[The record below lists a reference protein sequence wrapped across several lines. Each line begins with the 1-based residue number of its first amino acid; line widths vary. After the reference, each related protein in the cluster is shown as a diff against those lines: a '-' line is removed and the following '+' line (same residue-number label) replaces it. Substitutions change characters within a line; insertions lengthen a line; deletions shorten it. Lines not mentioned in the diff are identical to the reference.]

1 MSRISQSLS
10 VLYVWAGLLWVIP
23 TIAQPIQSDG
33 TTDTEVI
40 QDGNRFDIEGG
51 TRSGDGSNLFHSF
64 QEFGLDQDQIVNFL
78 SQPGIKNILNRVTG
92 GNASVIN
99 GLMQVT
105 GSNANLFLMNPAG
118 IIFGADAQLNI
129 PGAFTATTATGIGF
143 GDNNWFSAFGNNDYF
158 SLIGTPSVFRFE
170 TLGTPGAIIN
180 HGQLEVT
187 PGNNLTLLAGT
198 VISTGELAAQ
208 DGKITVAAV
217 PGESLVK
224 ITQEGHLLNLEI
236 HPLLTDQ
243 QSLTPVQLPELLT
256 GADVAHATEFKDNG
270 DGTVT
275 LKDSGITLESGDVA
289 AKEVTAETATL
300 SANNN
305 LTLVESQLS
314 TTRDLNLLAQNK
326 VMVRDTP
333 ENPFNAIAGGDL
345 YIQGDLGIDI
355 LALNHPKTPFQSG
368 GNLSLVSDGTISGD
382 AHFASGGSFSILNL
396 SGKPGKF
403 LSFYDP
409 IIISRGDVIFGD
421 YTGASLKV
429 ESTGS
434 IEGGNIKITQP
445 DTTGSIP
452 TSDPDFDNLTQRRS
466 LILRA
471 GLSEDQLSN
480 TVNFDPNQ
488 SVTVEGTEFSNLE
501 QNSSEGSITIGNID
515 TSSDQGDAG
524 PVILS
529 AQDDILFRDNDGLIV
544 TTIRTTEIGGSN
556 SGDVTLETRQGSIQ
570 VNGETLTIITEASN
584 GGDSGNIT
592 FKVPDSNNVNFENI
606 EINTQ
611 AQRGG
616 NGGDVIVF
624 APDITSEADAEA
636 IREEIEDRSRL
647 DALRGTPGQI
657 SINPENLPDGGTD
670 TGTGTDGGTDTG
682 TGTDGGTDTGTGTD
696 GGTDTGTGTDGGTDT
711 GTGTDGGSGTG
722 TGTDGGTDTGTGTD
736 GGTDT
741 GTGTGTDGGS
751 GTGTGTDGGTDT
763 GTGTDGG
770 TGSGTV
776 TDGGTD
782 TGTGTDGG
790 TDTGTVTDGGTGS
803 GTVTDGGT
811 DTGTVTDGG
820 TDTGTVTDGGTDT
833 GTVTDGGTGSGTV
846 TDGGTDTGT
855 VTDGGTDTGTV
866 TDGDTDTGTV
876 TDGGTGSGTVTDGDT
891 GSGTVT
897 DGDTGSGTGTDGGT
911 GSGTVTD
918 GDTGSGTVTDGGTGS
933 GTVTDGDTTG
943 TVTDG
948 DTDSGIVTDGGTTG
962 TVTDGDTDSG
972 IVTDGDT
979 DSGIVTDGDTGSG
992 IVTDGD
998 TGSGIVTDGDT
1009 GSGTALNDLTVL
1021 PTDDVTV
1028 LAPDDVT
1035 VLLPDDLTVSQ
1046 QVDSKIPTPDNSS
1059 ITPPEVPP
1067 LVEQPITLEATVKS
1081 DLVYGIEQAFTEEYQ
1096 TYFMRSLK
1104 TKIYNQNDVRD
1115 RTREL
1120 ERETGLKTG
1129 VIYVSFVQN
1138 SLTLPGTRCQTPA
1151 IPAAEI
1157 DRRFGYRPSDLP
1169 SEPEKCLQKSDDQ
1182 LELLLITADGNPVL
1196 RRVYNA
1202 NRAEVLA
1209 VTKTFHQT
1217 LINRSLDDKDHL
1229 KPAQQLYQWLI
1240 GPLEAELKANKIE
1253 SLIFAM
1259 DQGLRSLPLAA
1270 LHDQKNYLIENYS
1283 VSLVPS
1289 LSLTYSRFTNV
1300 QSLRLLAMGASQFS
1314 DKQDLPWVKVE
1325 LETIIDKKLWK
1336 GDYFLNE
1343 SFTLKNLKAQRKKRK
1358 FGIIHLATHAQFNRG
1373 APENSYIQMWDRKLG
1388 LDELENLFYEPSVE
1402 LLVLSA
1408 CQTALGNR
1416 EAELGFAG
1424 SAFQAGVDS
1433 TLATL
1438 WSVSDQGAMGLTTE
1452 FYRQLNKTPSKTEAL
1467 RQAQLAM
1474 IRGNVR
1480 IENDHLYSSGNK
1492 IALSSELSGFGKQ
1505 NFSHPYFWAAFLLVG
1520 DP

>member
-143 GDNNWFSAFGNNDYF
+143 GDNNWFSALGNNDYF

-180 HGQLEVT
+180 QGQLEVT

-256 GADVAHATEFKDNG
+256 GTDVAHATEFKDNG

-300 SANNN
+300 SAKNN

-314 TTRDLNLLAQNK
+314 TTGDLNLLAQNK

-368 GNLSLVSDGTISGD
+368 GNLSLVSDGIISGD
-382 AHFASGGSFSILNL
+382 AHFGSGGSFLILNL
-396 SGKPGKF
+396 SGQPGNF

-434 IEGGNIKITQP
+434 IQGGNIKITQP

-452 TSDPDFDNLTQRRS
+452 TSDPDFENLTQRRS

-592 FKVPDSNNVNFENI
+592 FKVPDSNNVNFDDI

-616 NGGDVIVF
+616 NGGDIIVF
-624 APDITSEADAEA
+624 APDITSEADAEP
-636 IREEIEDRSRL
+636 IREQIASSSRL
-647 DALRGTPGQI
+647 DALRGTPGEI

-670 TGTGTDGGTDTG
+670 TGTGTDGGSG
-682 TGTDGGTDTGTGTD
+682 
-696 GGTDTGTGTDGGTDT
+696 TGTGTDGGTDT

-736 GGTDT
+736 GDTDT
-741 GTGTGTDGGS
+741 GTG
-751 GTGTGTDGGTDT
+751 
-763 GTGTDGG
+763 
-770 TGSGTV
+770 
-776 TDGGTD
+776 
-782 TGTGTDGG
+782 
-790 TDTGTVTDGGTGS
+790 
-803 GTVTDGGT
+803 
-811 DTGTVTDGG
+811 
-820 TDTGTVTDGGTDT
+820 
-833 GTVTDGGTGSGTV
+833 TDGGTGSGTV

-876 TDGGTGSGTVTDGDT
+876 TDGDT
-891 GSGTVT
+891 GSGTV
-897 DGDTGSGTGTDGGT
+897 TDGGT

-918 GDTGSGTVTDGGTGS
+918 GDTGSGTVTDGGTDTGTVTDGGTGS
-933 GTVTDGDTTG
+933 GTVTDGGTG
-943 TVTDG
+943 TGTG
-948 DTDSGIVTDGGTTG
+948 TDGGTGTG
-962 TVTDGDTDSG
+962 TGTDGG
-972 IVTDGDT
+972 
-979 DSGIVTDGDTGSG
+979 
-992 IVTDGD
+992 
-998 TGSGIVTDGDT
+998 T
-1009 GSGTALNDLTVL
+1009 GSGT
-1021 PTDDVTV
+1021 
-1028 LAPDDVT
+1028 
-1035 VLLPDDLTVSQ
+1035 
-1046 QVDSKIPTPDNSS
+1046 
-1059 ITPPEVPP
+1059 
-1067 LVEQPITLEATVKS
+1067 
-1081 DLVYGIEQAFTEEYQ
+1081 
-1096 TYFMRSLK
+1096 
-1104 TKIYNQNDVRD
+1104 
-1115 RTREL
+1115 
-1120 ERETGLKTG
+1120 
-1129 VIYVSFVQN
+1129 
-1138 SLTLPGTRCQTPA
+1138 
-1151 IPAAEI
+1151 
-1157 DRRFGYRPSDLP
+1157 
-1169 SEPEKCLQKSDDQ
+1169 
-1182 LELLLITADGNPVL
+1182 
-1196 RRVYNA
+1196 
-1202 NRAEVLA
+1202 
-1209 VTKTFHQT
+1209 
-1217 LINRSLDDKDHL
+1217 
-1229 KPAQQLYQWLI
+1229 
-1240 GPLEAELKANKIE
+1240 
-1253 SLIFAM
+1253 
-1259 DQGLRSLPLAA
+1259 
-1270 LHDQKNYLIENYS
+1270 
-1283 VSLVPS
+1283 
-1289 LSLTYSRFTNV
+1289 
-1300 QSLRLLAMGASQFS
+1300 
-1314 DKQDLPWVKVE
+1314 
-1325 LETIIDKKLWK
+1325 
-1336 GDYFLNE
+1336 
-1343 SFTLKNLKAQRKKRK
+1343 
-1358 FGIIHLATHAQFNRG
+1358 
-1373 APENSYIQMWDRKLG
+1373 
-1388 LDELENLFYEPSVE
+1388 
-1402 LLVLSA
+1402 
-1408 CQTALGNR
+1408 
-1416 EAELGFAG
+1416 
-1424 SAFQAGVDS
+1424 
-1433 TLATL
+1433 
-1438 WSVSDQGAMGLTTE
+1438 
-1452 FYRQLNKTPSKTEAL
+1452 
-1467 RQAQLAM
+1467 
-1474 IRGNVR
+1474 
-1480 IENDHLYSSGNK
+1480 
-1492 IALSSELSGFGKQ
+1492 
-1505 NFSHPYFWAAFLLVG
+1505 
-1520 DP
+1520 

>member
-10 VLYVWAGLLWVIP
+10 VLYVLAGPLWVIP
-23 TIAQPIQSDG
+23 TIAQPIQADH

-40 QDGNRFDIEGG
+40 QDGNRFDIDGG

-99 GLMQVT
+99 GLIQVT
-105 GSNANLFLMNPAG
+105 GGNPNLFLMNPAG

-180 HGQLEVT
+180 QGQLEVT
-187 PGNNLTLLAGT
+187 PGNNLTLLGGT
-198 VISTGELAAQ
+198 VISTGELVAQ

-224 ITQEGHLLNLEI
+224 ISQEGHLLNLEI
-236 HPLLTDQ
+236 QPLLTDQ
-243 QSLTPVQLPELLT
+243 QSLTPVQFPELLT
-256 GADVAHATEFKDNG
+256 GADVGHATEFKDNG

-275 LKDSGITLESGDVA
+275 LQDSGITLASGDVA
-289 AKEVTAETATL
+289 AKQVTAQTATL
-300 SANNN
+300 SAKNN

-314 TTRDLNLLAQNK
+314 TTGDLNLLAQNE
-326 VMVRDTP
+326 VVVRDTV

-368 GNLSLVSDGTISGD
+368 GNLSLVSDGIISGD
-382 AHFASGGSFSILNL
+382 AHFASDGSFSILNL
-396 SGKPGKF
+396 SSKPGNF
-403 LSFYDP
+403 LSLYDP

-434 IEGGNIKITQP
+434 IQGGNIKITQP

-452 TSDPDFDNLTQRRS
+452 TSDPDFDNLTQSRS

-480 TVNFDPNQ
+480 PVNFDPNQ

-529 AQDDILFRDNDGLIV
+529 AQDDIIFRNNDGLII
-544 TTIRTTEIGGSN
+544 TTIRTTETGGSN
-556 SGDVTLETRQGSIQ
+556 SGDVTLETAQGSIQ

-592 FKVPDSNNVNFENI
+592 FKVPDSNNVNFDNI

-616 NGGDVIVF
+616 NAGDIIVF
-624 APDITSEADAEA
+624 APDITSEADRQA
-636 IREEIEDRSRL
+636 IREQIESNSRL
-647 DALRGTPGQI
+647 DAIRGTPGEI
-657 SINPENLPDGGTD
+657 TFNPGDP
-670 TGTGTDGGTDTG
+670 TDGGTGTPPDDGDTG
-682 TGTDGGTDTGTGTD
+682 TDTP
-696 GGTDTGTGTDGGTDT
+696 
-711 GTGTDGGSGTG
+711 TDGGSGI
-722 TGTDGGTDTGTGTD
+722 DTP
-736 GGTDT
+736 
-741 GTGTGTDGGS
+741 TDGGS
-751 GTGTGTDGGTDT
+751 GIDTPTDGGSGIDT
-763 GTGTDGG
+763 PTDGG
-770 TGSGTV
+770 SGIDTP
-776 TDGGTD
+776 TDGGSGID
-782 TGTGTDGG
+782 IPTDGG
-790 TDTGTVTDGGTGS
+790 SGIDIPTDGGS
-803 GTVTDGGT
+803 GIDIPTDGGSGI
-811 DTGTVTDGG
+811 DTPTDGG
-820 TDTGTVTDGGTDT
+820 SGIDTP
-833 GTVTDGGTGSGTV
+833 
-846 TDGGTDTGT
+846 
-855 VTDGGTDTGTV
+855 
-866 TDGDTDTGTV
+866 
-876 TDGGTGSGTVTDGDT
+876 TDGDT
-891 GSGTVT
+891 GIDTPT
-897 DGDTGSGTGTDGGT
+897 DGDTGTDT
-911 GSGTVTD
+911 
-918 GDTGSGTVTDGGTGS
+918 
-933 GTVTDGDTTG
+933 
-943 TVTDG
+943 
-948 DTDSGIVTDGGTTG
+948 
-962 TVTDGDTDSG
+962 
-972 IVTDGDT
+972 
-979 DSGIVTDGDTGSG
+979 
-992 IVTDGD
+992 
-998 TGSGIVTDGDT
+998 
-1009 GSGTALNDLTVL
+1009 
-1021 PTDDVTV
+1021 P
-1028 LAPDDVT
+1028 PDDVT
-1035 VLLPDDLTVSQ
+1035 VLLPDDLKVSQ

-1081 DLVYGIEQAFTEEYQ
+1081 DLVYGIEKAFTEEYQ
-1096 TYFMRSLK
+1096 AYFLRQLK
-1104 TKIYNQNDVRD
+1104 TKIYTQNDVRD
-1115 RTREL
+1115 RIREL
-1120 ERETGLKTG
+1120 ERETGLKSG
-1129 VIYVSFVQN
+1129 VIYVSFVKN

-1157 DRRFGYRPSDLP
+1157 DRRFGYQASDLS
-1169 SEPEKCLQKSDDQ
+1169 SEPEKCLQKTDDQ
-1182 LELLLITADGNPVL
+1182 LELLLITAEGNPVL

-1209 VTKTFHQT
+1209 KIRTFHRT
-1217 LINRSLDDKDHL
+1217 LINPRSFDDKEHL

-1240 GPLEAELKANKIE
+1240 APLESELKANKID

-1270 LHDQKNYLIENYS
+1270 LHDQKNYLVENYS

-1300 QSLRLLAMGASQFS
+1300 QSFRLLAMGASQFS
-1314 DKQDLPWVKVE
+1314 DKEDLPWVKVE
-1325 LETIIDKKLWK
+1325 LQTIINKLWK
-1336 GDYFLNE
+1336 GNYFLNE
-1343 SFTLKNLKAQRKKRK
+1343 SFTLENLKAQRKKRK
-1358 FGIIHLATHAQFNRG
+1358 FGIIHLATHAQFNQG
-1373 APENSYIQMWDRKLG
+1373 APENSYIQMWDKKLG
-1388 LDELENLFYEPSVE
+1388 LDELENLFSEPSVE

-1452 FYRQLNKTPSKTEAL
+1452 FYRQLKKTPSKTEAL

-1480 IENDHLYSSGNK
+1480 IENDHLYISGK
-1492 IALSSELSGFGKQ
+1492 RIALSSQLSEFGNQ
-1505 NFSHPYFWAAFLLVG
+1505 SFSHPYFWAAFLLVG

>member
-1 MSRISQSLS
+1 MKLAVSRISQSLS
-10 VLYVWAGLLWVIP
+10 VLYVLAGPLWVIP
-23 TIAQPIQSDG
+23 TIAQPIQADH

-40 QDGNRFDIEGG
+40 QDGNRFDIDGG
-51 TRSGDGSNLFHSF
+51 TQSGDGSNLFHSF

-99 GLMQVT
+99 GLIQVT
-105 GSNANLFLMNPAG
+105 GGNANLFLMNPAG

-129 PGAFTATTATGIGF
+129 PGSLTATTATDIGF
-143 GDNNWFSAFGNNDYF
+143 GDNNWFSAFGDNDYL

-180 HGQLEVT
+180 QGQLEVT
-187 PGNNLTLLAGT
+187 PGNNLTLLGGT

-208 DGKITVAAV
+208 EGKITVAAV

-256 GADVAHATEFKDNG
+256 GPDVGHATEFKDNG

-275 LKDSGITLESGDVA
+275 LQDSGITLESGDVA

-314 TTRDLNLLAQNK
+314 TTGDLNLLAQNK
-326 VMVRDTP
+326 VVVRDTL
-333 ENPFNAIAGGDL
+333 ENSFNAIAGGDL

-368 GNLSLVSDGTISGD
+368 GNLSLVSDGIISGD

-396 SGKPGKF
+396 SGKPGNF

-409 IIISRGDVIFGD
+409 IIISRGDVKFGD

-452 TSDPDFDNLTQRRS
+452 TSDPDFENLTQRRS

-480 TVNFDPNQ
+480 SVNFDPNQ

-501 QNSSEGSITIGNID
+501 QNLPEGSITIGDID
-515 TSSDQGDAG
+515 TSSNPSDAAPVILGDAG

-529 AQDDILFRDNDGLIV
+529 AQDDIIFRNNDRPDV
-544 TTIRTTEIGGSN
+544 TTIRTTETGGSN
-556 SGDVTLETRQGSIQ
+556 SGDVTLETAQGSIE

-584 GGDSGNIT
+584 GGDSGNLT
-592 FKVPDSNNVNFENI
+592 FNVPDSNNVNFENI

-616 NGGDVIVF
+616 NGGDIIVF

-636 IREEIEDRSRL
+636 IREQIESNSRL
-647 DALRGTPGQI
+647 DALRGTEGEI
-657 SINPENLPDGGTD
+657 TINPGDPTD
-670 TGTGTDGGTDTG
+670 D
-682 TGTDGGTDTGTGTD
+682 
-696 GGTDTGTGTDGGTDT
+696 
-711 GTGTDGGSGTG
+711 
-722 TGTDGGTDTGTGTD
+722 
-736 GGTDT
+736 
-741 GTGTGTDGGS
+741 
-751 GTGTGTDGGTDT
+751 
-763 GTGTDGG
+763 
-770 TGSGTV
+770 GTV
-776 TDGGTD
+776 TPPDD
-782 TGTGTDGG
+782 
-790 TDTGTVTDGGTGS
+790 GTVTPPDD
-803 GTVTDGGT
+803 GTVTPPD
-811 DTGTVTDGG
+811 DGTVTPPD
-820 TDTGTVTDGGTDT
+820 DGTVTPPDD
-833 GTVTDGGTGSGTV
+833 GTVTPPDDGTV
-846 TDGGTDTGT
+846 T
-855 VTDGGTDTGTV
+855 
-866 TDGDTDTGTV
+866 
-876 TDGGTGSGTVTDGDT
+876 
-891 GSGTVT
+891 
-897 DGDTGSGTGTDGGT
+897 
-911 GSGTVTD
+911 
-918 GDTGSGTVTDGGTGS
+918 
-933 GTVTDGDTTG
+933 
-943 TVTDG
+943 
-948 DTDSGIVTDGGTTG
+948 
-962 TVTDGDTDSG
+962 
-972 IVTDGDT
+972 
-979 DSGIVTDGDTGSG
+979 
-992 IVTDGD
+992 
-998 TGSGIVTDGDT
+998 
-1009 GSGTALNDLTVL
+1009 
-1021 PTDDVTV
+1021 PPDDVTV
-1028 LAPDDVT
+1028 LPPDDGTVTPPDDGTVTPPDDGTVTPPDDVTVTPPDDVTVLPPDDGTVTPPDDGTVTPPDDVTVLPPDDGTVTPPDDGTVTPPDDGTVTPPDDGTVTPPDDGTGTPPENVT

-1067 LVEQPITLEATVKS
+1067 LVEQPITLEATVTS
-1081 DLVYGIEQAFTEEYQ
+1081 DLVYGIEKAFTEEYQ
-1096 TYFMRSLK
+1096 AYFLRQLK
-1104 TKIYNQNDVRD
+1104 TKISTQNDVRD
-1115 RTREL
+1115 RIREL
-1120 ERETGLKTG
+1120 EREKGLKTG

-1169 SEPEKCLQKSDDQ
+1169 LEPEKCLQQNDDQ
-1182 LELLLITADGNPVL
+1182 LELLLITADGNPIL

-1209 VTKTFHQT
+1209 VTRTFHRT
-1217 LINRSLDDKDHL
+1217 LINPRSLDDKDYL

-1270 LHDQKNYLIENYS
+1270 LHDQKNYLVENYS

-1289 LSLTYSRFTNV
+1289 LSLTYSRFTHV

-1325 LETIIDKKLWK
+1325 LQTIINKLWK
-1336 GDYFLNE
+1336 GNYFLNE
-1343 SFTLKNLKAQRKKRK
+1343 SFTLENLKAQRKKRK
-1358 FGIIHLATHAQFNRG
+1358 FGIIHLATHAQFNQG
-1373 APENSYIQMWDRKLG
+1373 APENSYIQMWDEKLG
-1388 LDELENLFYEPSVE
+1388 LDQVENLFSEPSVE

-1438 WSVSDQGAMGLTTE
+1438 WSVSDQGALGLTTE

-1480 IENDHLYSSGNK
+1480 IENDHLYSSGKK

-1505 NFSHPYFWAAFLLVG
+1505 SFTHPYYWAAFLLVG

>member
-1 MSRISQSLS
+1 MKLAVSRISQSLS
-10 VLYVWAGLLWVIP
+10 VLYVLAGPLWVIP
-23 TIAQPIQSDG
+23 TIAQPIQADH

-40 QDGNRFDIEGG
+40 QDGNRFDIDGG

-99 GLMQVT
+99 GLIQVT
-105 GSNANLFLMNPAG
+105 GGNANLFLMNPAG

-129 PGAFTATTATGIGF
+129 PGSFTATTATGIGF

-180 HGQLEVT
+180 QGQLEVT
-187 PGNNLTLLAGT
+187 PGNNLTLLGGT

-208 DGKITVAAV
+208 EGKITVAAV

-224 ITQEGHLLNLEI
+224 ISQEGHLLNLEI

-256 GADVAHATEFKDNG
+256 GADVGHATEFKDNG

-300 SANNN
+300 SAKNN

-314 TTRDLNLLAQNK
+314 TTGDLNLLAQNK
-326 VMVRDTP
+326 VVVRDTV
-333 ENPFNAIAGGDL
+333 ENSFNAIAGGDL

-368 GNLSLVSDGTISGD
+368 GNLSLVSDGIISGD

-396 SGKPGKF
+396 SGKPGNF

-409 IIISRGDVIFGD
+409 IIISRGDVVFGN

-434 IEGGNIKITQP
+434 IEGGNIQITQP

-452 TSDPDFDNLTQRRS
+452 TSDPDFENLTQRRS

-480 TVNFDPNQ
+480 SVNFDSNQ
-488 SVTVEGTEFSNLE
+488 SVTVEGTEFSNPE
-501 QNSSEGSITIGNID
+501 QNLPEGSITIGDID
-515 TSSDQGDAG
+515 TSSNPSDAAPVILGDAG

-529 AQDDILFRDNDGLIV
+529 AQDDIIFRNNDSLIV
-544 TTIRTTEIGGSN
+544 TTIRTTETGGSN
-556 SGDVTLETRQGSIQ
+556 SGDVTLETAQGSIQ

-584 GGDSGNIT
+584 GGDAGNIT

-606 EINTQ
+606 DINTQ

-616 NGGDVIVF
+616 NGGDIIVF

-636 IREEIEDRSRL
+636 IREQIESNSRL
-647 DALRGTPGQI
+647 DALRGTEGEI
-657 SINPENLPDGGTD
+657 TINPGDPTD
-670 TGTGTDGGTDTG
+670 D
-682 TGTDGGTDTGTGTD
+682 
-696 GGTDTGTGTDGGTDT
+696 
-711 GTGTDGGSGTG
+711 
-722 TGTDGGTDTGTGTD
+722 
-736 GGTDT
+736 
-741 GTGTGTDGGS
+741 
-751 GTGTGTDGGTDT
+751 
-763 GTGTDGG
+763 
-770 TGSGTV
+770 GTV
-776 TDGGTD
+776 TPPDD
-782 TGTGTDGG
+782 
-790 TDTGTVTDGGTGS
+790 GTVTPPDD
-803 GTVTDGGT
+803 GTVTPPD
-811 DTGTVTDGG
+811 DGTVTPPD
-820 TDTGTVTDGGTDT
+820 DGTVTPPDD
-833 GTVTDGGTGSGTV
+833 GTVTPPDDGTV
-846 TDGGTDTGT
+846 TPPDDGT
-855 VTDGGTDTGTV
+855 VTPPDDGTV
-866 TDGDTDTGTV
+866 TPPDDGTV
-876 TDGGTGSGTVTDGDT
+876 TPPDDGTVTPPDD
-891 GSGTVT
+891 GTVT
-897 DGDTGSGTGTDGGT
+897 
-911 GSGTVTD
+911 
-918 GDTGSGTVTDGGTGS
+918 
-933 GTVTDGDTTG
+933 
-943 TVTDG
+943 
-948 DTDSGIVTDGGTTG
+948 
-962 TVTDGDTDSG
+962 
-972 IVTDGDT
+972 
-979 DSGIVTDGDTGSG
+979 
-992 IVTDGD
+992 
-998 TGSGIVTDGDT
+998 
-1009 GSGTALNDLTVL
+1009 
-1021 PTDDVTV
+1021 PPDDVTV
-1028 LAPDDVT
+1028 LPPDDGTVTPPDDGTVTPPDDGTVTPPDDVTVLPPDDGTVTPPDDGTVTPPDDGTVTPPDDGTVTPPDDGTVTPPDDGTVTPPENVT

-1067 LVEQPITLEATVKS
+1067 LVEQPITLEATVTS
-1081 DLVYGIEQAFTEEYQ
+1081 DLVYGIEKAFTEEYQ
-1096 TYFMRSLK
+1096 AYFLRQLK
-1104 TKIYNQNDVRD
+1104 TKIYTQNDVRD
-1115 RTREL
+1115 RIREL
-1120 ERETGLKTG
+1120 EREKGLKTG

-1157 DRRFGYRPSDLP
+1157 DRRFGYRASDLP
-1169 SEPEKCLQKSDDQ
+1169 LEPEKCLQQSDDQ
-1182 LELLLITADGNPVL
+1182 LELLLITADGNPIL

-1209 VTKTFHQT
+1209 VTRTFHRT
-1217 LINRSLDDKDHL
+1217 LINPRNLDDKDHL
-1229 KPAQQLYQWLI
+1229 KAAQQLYQWLI
-1240 GPLEAELKANKIE
+1240 GPLESELKANKIE

-1270 LHDQKNYLIENYS
+1270 LHDQKNYLVENYS

-1314 DKQDLPWVKVE
+1314 DQEDLPWVKVE

-1336 GDYFLNE
+1336 GNYFLNE
-1343 SFTLKNLKAQRKKRK
+1343 SFTLENLNAQRKKRK

-1373 APENSYIQMWDRKLG
+1373 APENSYIQMWDKKLG
-1388 LDELENLFYEPSVE
+1388 LDELENLFSEPSVE

-1480 IENDHLYSSGNK
+1480 IENDHLYSSGKK
-1492 IALSSELSGFGKQ
+1492 IALSSELSGFGKKS
-1505 NFSHPYFWAAFLLVG
+1505 FTHPYYWAAFLLVG

>member
-1 MSRISQSLS
+1 MKLAVSRISQSLS

-51 TRSGDGSNLFHSF
+51 IQSGDGSNLFHSF
-64 QEFGLDQDQIVNFL
+64 LEFGLDQDQIVNFL

-105 GSNANLFLMNPAG
+105 GGNANLFLMNPAG

-187 PGNNLTLLAGT
+187 PGNNLTLLGGT

-243 QSLTPVQLPELLT
+243 ESFTPVLLPELLT
-256 GADVAHATEFKDNG
+256 GADVGHATEYKDNG

-275 LKDSGITLESGDVA
+275 LQDSAITLESGDVA
-289 AKEVTAETATL
+289 AKEVTAQTATL

-314 TTRDLNLLAQNK
+314 TTEDLNLLAQNK
-326 VMVRDTP
+326 VVVRDTLD
-333 ENPFNAIAGGDL
+333 NPFNATAGGDL

-368 GNLSLVSDGTISGD
+368 GNLSLVSDGIISGD

-396 SGKPGKF
+396 SGKPGNF

-434 IEGGNIKITQP
+434 IEGGNIEITQP

-452 TSDPDFDNLTQRRS
+452 TSDPDFENLTQRRS

-480 TVNFDPNQ
+480 PVNFDPNQ
-488 SVTVEGTEFSNLE
+488 SVTVEGTEFSNIE
-501 QNSSEGSITIGNID
+501 QNSSEGSITIGDID

-529 AQDDILFRDNDGLIV
+529 AQDDIIFRNNDGLIV
-544 TTIRTTEIGGSN
+544 TTIRTTEIGGNN

-592 FKVPDSNNVNFENI
+592 FNVPDSNNVNFENI
-606 EINTQ
+606 DINTQ

-624 APDITSEADAEA
+624 APDITSEADVEA
-636 IREEIEDRSRL
+636 IKAQIDSKSRL
-647 DALRGTPGQI
+647 ESVGGTEGEI
-657 SINPENLPDGGTD
+657 SINPGNLPDGGTD
-670 TGTGTDGGTDTG
+670 TGTDGGTDTGTGTDGGTDTGTGTGTDGGTDTGTDGGTDTG

-696 GGTDTGTGTDGGTDT
+696 GGTDTGAGTDGGTDT
-711 GTGTDGGSGTG
+711 GA
-722 TGTDGGTDTGTGTD
+722 
-736 GGTDT
+736 
-741 GTGTGTDGGS
+741 
-751 GTGTGTDGGTDT
+751 
-763 GTGTDGG
+763 
-770 TGSGTV
+770 
-776 TDGGTD
+776 
-782 TGTGTDGG
+782 
-790 TDTGTVTDGGTGS
+790 
-803 GTVTDGGT
+803 
-811 DTGTVTDGG
+811 
-820 TDTGTVTDGGTDT
+820 
-833 GTVTDGGTGSGTV
+833 
-846 TDGGTDTGT
+846 
-855 VTDGGTDTGTV
+855 
-866 TDGDTDTGTV
+866 
-876 TDGGTGSGTVTDGDT
+876 VTDGDT

-918 GDTGSGTVTDGGTGS
+918 GDTGSGTVTDGDTGS
-933 GTVTDGDTTG
+933 GTVTDGDTGSG

-948 DTDSGIVTDGGTTG
+948 DTGT
-962 TVTDGDTDSG
+962 G

-979 DSGIVTDGDTGSG
+979 DTG
-992 IVTDGD
+992 T
-998 TGSGIVTDGDT
+998 
-1009 GSGTALNDLTVL
+1009 
-1021 PTDDVTV
+1021 PPDDVTV
-1028 LAPDDVT
+1028 LPPDDVTVLPPDDVTVLPPDDVT

-1081 DLVYGIEQAFTEEYQ
+1081 DLVYGIEKAFTEEYQ
-1096 TYFMRSLK
+1096 AYFSRPLK
-1104 TKIYNQNDVRD
+1104 TKIYTQNDVRD

-1138 SLTLPGTRCQTPA
+1138 SVTLPGTRCQTPA
-1151 IPAAEI
+1151 IPAGQL

-1169 SEPEKCLQKSDDQ
+1169 SEAEKCLQTSDDQ
-1182 LELLLITADGNPVL
+1182 LELLLITAEGNPVL

-1202 NRAEVLA
+1202 NRAEVLD
-1209 VTKTFHQT
+1209 VTTTFHRT
-1217 LINRSLDDKDHL
+1217 LIDPGSLDDKDHL
-1229 KPAQQLYQWLI
+1229 KAAQQLYQWLI
-1240 GPLEAELKANKIE
+1240 GPLEAELKANNIE

-1270 LHDQKNYLIENYS
+1270 LHDQKNYLVENYS

-1314 DKQDLPWVKVE
+1314 DKEDLPWVKVE

-1343 SFTLKNLKAQRKKRK
+1343 SFTLENLKAQRKRRK

-1373 APENSYIQMWDRKLG
+1373 APENSYIQMWDRKLR
-1388 LDELENLFYEPSVE
+1388 LDEVENLFSEPSVE

-1438 WSVSDQGAMGLTTE
+1438 WSVSDQGALGLTTE
-1452 FYRQLNKTPSKTEAL
+1452 FYRQLKKTPSKTEAL

-1480 IENDHLYSSGNK
+1480 IENDHLFISGNK

-1505 NFSHPYFWAAFLLVG
+1505 SFSHPYFWAAFLLVG

>member
-1 MSRISQSLS
+1 
-10 VLYVWAGLLWVIP
+10 
-23 TIAQPIQSDG
+23 
-33 TTDTEVI
+33 
-40 QDGNRFDIEGG
+40 
-51 TRSGDGSNLFHSF
+51 
-64 QEFGLDQDQIVNFL
+64 
-78 SQPGIKNILNRVTG
+78 
-92 GNASVIN
+92 
-99 GLMQVT
+99 
-105 GSNANLFLMNPAG
+105 
-118 IIFGADAQLNI
+118 
-129 PGAFTATTATGIGF
+129 
-143 GDNNWFSAFGNNDYF
+143 
-158 SLIGTPSVFRFE
+158 
-170 TLGTPGAIIN
+170 
-180 HGQLEVT
+180 
-187 PGNNLTLLAGT
+187 
-198 VISTGELAAQ
+198 AQ

-256 GADVAHATEFKDNG
+256 GADVGHATEYKDNG

-275 LKDSGITLESGDVA
+275 LQDSDITLESGDVA
-289 AKEVTAETATL
+289 AKEVTAQTAIL

-314 TTRDLNLLAQNK
+314 TTEDLNLLAQNK
-326 VMVRDTP
+326 VVVRDTLD
-333 ENPFNAIAGGDL
+333 NPFNAIAGGDL

-368 GNLSLVSDGTISGD
+368 GNLSLVSDGIISGD
-382 AHFASGGSFSILNL
+382 AHFGSGGSFSILNL
-396 SGKPGKF
+396 SGKPGNF

-409 IIISRGDVIFGD
+409 IIISRGDVIFGN

-434 IEGGNIKITQP
+434 IEGGNIRITQP

-452 TSDPDFDNLTQRRS
+452 SSDPDFDNLTQRRS

-480 TVNFDPNQ
+480 SVNFDPNQ

-501 QNSSEGSITIGNID
+501 QNSSQGSITIGNID
-515 TSSDQGDAG
+515 TSSDQSDAG

-529 AQDDILFRDNDGLIV
+529 AQDDIIFRNNDGLIV
-544 TTIRTTEIGGSN
+544 TTIRTTEIGGNN

-592 FKVPDSNNVNFENI
+592 FNVPDSNNVNFENI

-616 NGGDVIVF
+616 NGGDIIVF
-624 APDITSEADAEA
+624 APDITSQADVEA
-636 IREEIEDRSRL
+636 IEAQIESSSRL
-647 DALRGTPGQI
+647 DAVTGTPGEI

-670 TGTGTDGGTDTG
+670 TGTGTDGDTGTDTDGDTGTGTGTVTDGDTGTGTVTDGDTG
-682 TGTDGGTDTGTGTD
+682 TGTDTVTDGDTGTGTD
-696 GGTDTGTGTDGGTDT
+696 ADTGTGTDTVTDGDTGTGTVTDGDTGTDTATDGDTGTDTATDGGTGTDTATDGGTGTGTVTDGDTGTGTGSDGGSGTVTDGDTGTGTVTDGDTDT
-711 GTGTDGGSGTG
+711 GTGTDGGSGT
-722 TGTDGGTDTGTGTD
+722 
-736 GGTDT
+736 
-741 GTGTGTDGGS
+741 
-751 GTGTGTDGGTDT
+751 
-763 GTGTDGG
+763 
-770 TGSGTV
+770 V
-776 TDGGTD
+776 TDGD
-782 TGTGTDGG
+782 TG
-790 TDTGTVTDGGTGS
+790 
-803 GTVTDGGT
+803 
-811 DTGTVTDGG
+811 
-820 TDTGTVTDGGTDT
+820 
-833 GTVTDGGTGSGTV
+833 
-846 TDGGTDTGT
+846 
-855 VTDGGTDTGTV
+855 TGTV
-866 TDGDTDTGTV
+866 TDGDTGTGTV
-876 TDGGTGSGTVTDGDT
+876 TDGGSGTVTDGDT
-891 GSGTVT
+891 GTGTVT
-897 DGDTGSGTGTDGGT
+897 DGDTGT
-911 GSGTVTD
+911 GTVTD
-918 GDTGSGTVTDGGTGS
+918 GDTG
-933 GTVTDGDTTG
+933 TG

-948 DTDSGIVTDGGTTG
+948 DTGTG
-962 TVTDGDTDSG
+962 TVTDGDTGTDTATDG
-972 IVTDGDT
+972 GTGTDTATDGGTGTDIATDGGTGTDIATDGGTGTDIATDGGTGTDTATDGDT
-979 DSGIVTDGDTGSG
+979 ATDR
-992 IVTDGD
+992 
-998 TGSGIVTDGDT
+998 
-1009 GSGTALNDLTVL
+1009 LPNDLTVL
-1021 PTDDVTV
+1021 RTDDVTV
-1028 LAPDDVT
+1028 LRLDDV
-1035 VLLPDDLTVSQ
+1035 TVSQ
-1046 QVDSKIPTPDNSS
+1046 QVDSTIPTPDNSS

-1067 LVEQPITLEATVKS
+1067 SVEQPITLEATVKS
-1081 DLVYGIEQAFTEEYQ
+1081 DLVYGIEKAFTEEYQ
-1096 TYFMRSLK
+1096 TYFTRSLK
-1104 TKIYNQNDVRD
+1104 TKIYTQNDVRD

-1138 SLTLPGTRCQTPA
+1138 SVTLPGTRCQTPA

-1169 SEPEKCLQKSDDQ
+1169 SEPEKCLQQSNDQ

-1202 NRAEVLA
+1202 NRAEVLG
-1209 VTKTFHQT
+1209 VTKTFHRT

-1240 GPLEAELKANKIE
+1240 GPLEAELKANNIE

-1270 LHDQKNYLIENYS
+1270 LHDQKNYLVENYS

-1325 LETIIDKKLWK
+1325 LETIIDNKLWK
-1336 GDYFLNE
+1336 GDYFINE
-1343 SFTLKNLKAQRKKRK
+1343 SFTLENLKAQRKKRK

-1388 LDELENLFYEPSVE
+1388 LDELENLFSEPSVE

-1452 FYRQLNKTPSKTEAL
+1452 FYRQLKKTPSKTEAL

-1480 IENDHLYSSGNK
+1480 IENDYLYSSGNK
-1492 IALSSELSGFGKQ
+1492 IALSSELSEFRQQ
-1505 NFSHPYFWAAFLLVG
+1505 NFTHPYFWAAFLLVG

>member
-1 MSRISQSLS
+1 MKLAVSRISQSLS
-10 VLYVWAGLLWVIP
+10 VLYVCAGLLWVIP

-51 TRSGDGSNLFHSF
+51 IQSGDGSNLFHSF
-64 QEFGLDQDQIVNFL
+64 LEFGLDQDQIVNFL

-105 GSNANLFLMNPAG
+105 GGNANLFLMNPAG

-158 SLIGTPSVFRFE
+158 SLIGTPSVFRFD

-180 HGQLEVT
+180 QGQLKVT
-187 PGNNLTLLAGT
+187 PGNNLTLLGGT

-256 GADVAHATEFKDNG
+256 GTDVGHATEYKDNG

-275 LKDSGITLESGDVA
+275 LQDSAISLESGDVA
-289 AKEVTAETATL
+289 AKEVTAQTATL

-305 LTLVESQLS
+305 LTLVESDFS
-314 TTRDLNLLAQNK
+314 TTEDLNLLAQNK
-326 VMVRDTP
+326 VVVRDTLD
-333 ENPFNAIAGGDL
+333 NPFNATAGGDI

-368 GNLSLVSDGTISGD
+368 GNLSLVSDGIISGD
-382 AHFASGGSFSILNL
+382 AHFGSGGSFSILNL
-396 SGKPGKF
+396 SGKPGNF

-409 IIISRGDVIFGD
+409 IIISRGDVTFGN

-434 IEGGNIKITQP
+434 IEGGNIRITQP

-452 TSDPDFDNLTQRRS
+452 TSDPDFENLTQRRS

-480 TVNFDPNQ
+480 PVNFDPNQ

-515 TSSDQGDAG
+515 TSSDQSDAG

-529 AQDDILFRDNDGLIV
+529 AQDDIIFRNNDGLIV

-592 FKVPDSNNVNFENI
+592 FNVPDSNNVNFENI
-606 EINTQ
+606 DINTQ

-624 APDITSEADAEA
+624 APDITSEADQQA
-636 IREEIEDRSRL
+636 IRAQIASNSRL
-647 DALRGTPGQI
+647 DSVGGTEGKI

-670 TGTGTDGGTDTG
+670 TGTGTDGDTGSG
-682 TGTDGGTDTGTGTD
+682 TGTDG
-696 GGTDTGTGTDGGTDT
+696 
-711 GTGTDGGSGTG
+711 
-722 TGTDGGTDTGTGTD
+722 
-736 GGTDT
+736 DT
-741 GTGTGTDGGS
+741 GTGTGTDG
-751 GTGTGTDGGTDT
+751 DT
-763 GTGTDGG
+763 G
-770 TGSGTV
+770 
-776 TDGGTD
+776 

-790 TDTGTVTDGGTGS
+790 TDTGTVTDGGTG
-803 GTVTDGGT
+803 TVTDGGT
-811 DTGTVTDGG
+811 DTGTGTDGDTGTVTDGD
-820 TDTGTVTDGGTDT
+820 TDTGTVTDGDT
-833 GTVTDGGTGSGTV
+833 GS
-846 TDGGTDTGT
+846 GT

-866 TDGDTDTGTV
+866 TDGDTDTGTPP
-876 TDGGTGSGTVTDGDT
+876 
-891 GSGTVT
+891 
-897 DGDTGSGTGTDGGT
+897 
-911 GSGTVTD
+911 
-918 GDTGSGTVTDGGTGS
+918 
-933 GTVTDGDTTG
+933 
-943 TVTDG
+943 
-948 DTDSGIVTDGGTTG
+948 
-962 TVTDGDTDSG
+962 
-972 IVTDGDT
+972 
-979 DSGIVTDGDTGSG
+979 
-992 IVTDGD
+992 
-998 TGSGIVTDGDT
+998 
-1009 GSGTALNDLTVL
+1009 N
-1021 PTDDVTV
+1021 DVTV
-1028 LAPDDVT
+1028 LPPDDVT

-1059 ITPPEVPP
+1059 ITPSEVPP
-1067 LVEQPITLEATVKS
+1067 SVDQPITLEATVKS
-1081 DLVYGIEQAFTEEYQ
+1081 DLVYGIEKAFTEEYQ
-1096 TYFMRSLK
+1096 TYFTRSLK
-1104 TKIYNQNDVRD
+1104 TKIYTQNDVRD

-1138 SLTLPGTRCQTPA
+1138 SVTLPGTRCQTPA

-1169 SEPEKCLQKSDDQ
+1169 SQPEKCLQKSDDQ

-1202 NRAEVLA
+1202 NRAEVLD
-1209 VTKTFHQT
+1209 VTSTFHET
-1217 LINRSLDDKDHL
+1217 LINHRSLDDKDHL

-1325 LETIIDKKLWK
+1325 LETIIDNKLWK
-1336 GDYFLNE
+1336 GDYFINE
-1343 SFTLKNLKAQRKKRK
+1343 SFTLENLKAQRKKRK
-1358 FGIIHLATHAQFNRG
+1358 FGIIHLATHAEFKPGN
-1373 APENSYIQMWDRKLG
+1373 PENSYIQMWDRKLG
-1388 LDELENLFYEPSVE
+1388 LDEVENLFSEPLVE

-1438 WSVSDQGAMGLTTE
+1438 WSVNDQGAMGLTTE
-1452 FYRQLNKTPSKTEAL
+1452 FYRQLKKTPSKTEAL

-1480 IENDHLYSSGNK
+1480 IENDYLYSSGNK
-1492 IALSSELSGFGKQ
+1492 IALSSELSEFRQQK
-1505 NFSHPYFWAAFLLVG
+1505 FTHPYFWAAFLLVG